1 MSELQIFA
9 ILSGIVMIIIL
20 APNLLLSLKAAI
32 RVRRHH
38 LRGE

>member
-9 ILSGIVMIIIL
+9 ILSGIVLIIIL
-20 APNLLLSLKAAI
+20 VPNLLLALKGAI

-38 LRGE
+38 LRSE